1 MTGRYPPH
9 TPVTRVNRFSGGTLG
24 YAEAVRAAEE
34 LERMGRSGLVLL
46 VLGFLLS
53 WLVPVVGVVVMVLGG
68 ITTAIVSERS
78 MLAAGE
84 RS

>member
-1 MTGRYPPH
+1 
-9 TPVTRVNRFSGGTLG
+9 
-24 YAEAVRAAEE
+24 
-34 LERMGRSGLVLL
+34 MGRSGLVLL